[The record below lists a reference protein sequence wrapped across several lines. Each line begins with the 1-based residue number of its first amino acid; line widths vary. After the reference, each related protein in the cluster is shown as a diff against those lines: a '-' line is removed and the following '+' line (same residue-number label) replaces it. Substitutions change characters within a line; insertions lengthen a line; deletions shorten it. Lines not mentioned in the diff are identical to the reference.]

1 MTGTRVQSPNCR
13 IDLSGEVWYNGGMKS
28 AADKRRMLVVAMQP
42 AMTILAGLWAG
53 VWPAISVAYRSVWAV
68 AGDNLLAGGGRW
80 RRVRSERGLRE
91 LGRVRVPEESLAEL
105 QHQGAA
111 LAAELQSAATDVL
124 VCGDAAALRSAARL
138 ALWTR
143 TAAPATR
150 WIGVPCCPYNS
161 VPFTVCSVGYASA
174 LRYCAEIVRRAMR
187 RTGGVAPA
195 VHIEGDAHG
204 WLGLGL
210 AALLAVECADT
221 SEPLRLGLGPEMTCA
236 KFDARLGRAL
246 GRAIVQ
252 RARYAAPGI
261 MLTVRLRAGGRAPVI
276 EHLALT
282 ESMYAPRG
290 IPEQYKL
297 KTSGKPTPAMRA
309 LAEQLCAPWRH
320 INTTGRHT
328 RDAEKR

>member
-1 MTGTRVQSPNCR
+1 MLAGGSGYHFG
-13 IDLSGEVWYNGGMKS
+13 IDLGGVVWYNGGMKS

-42 AMTILAGLWAG
+42 ARTVMAGLWAG
-53 VWPAISVAYRSVWAV
+53 VWPAISTAYRSVWTV
-68 AGDNLLAGGGRW
+68 AGDDLPAAGGTW
-80 RRVRSERGLRE
+80 QRVRSERGLRE
-91 LGRVRVPEESLAEL
+91 LQRVRVPEESLAEL
-105 QHQGAA
+105 QQKGAD
-111 LAAELQSAATDVL
+111 LAAELRRAATDVL

-143 TAAPATR
+143 AAAPATR

-174 LRYCAEIVRRAMR
+174 LRYCAEIVRREAR
-187 RTGGVAPA
+187 RAGGVAPA
-195 VHIEGDAHG
+195 VNIEGDVHG
-204 WLGLGL
+204 WLALGL
-210 AALLAVECADT
+210 AALLAVERVEAGNT
-221 SEPLRLGLGPEMTCA
+221 LRLELGPEMTCA
-236 KFDARLGRAL
+236 KFDKLLGRAL

-261 MLTVRLRAGGRAPVI
+261 MLTVRLRVGRGAPVI

-290 IPEQYKL
+290 IPEQYKM
-297 KTSGKPTPAMRA
+297 KTSGKPSPAMRE
-309 LAEQLCAPWRH
+309 LAETLCAPWRP
-320 INTTGRHT
+320 INTTRRNK